1 MNYKIQDLTKE
12 VTDLNKDSFIYKQ
25 DKQDEKIIRDLNK
38 NISDLRNKYSSQ
50 IAKLNELKEELE

>member
-1 MNYKIQDLTKE
+1 MNFKIQDLTKE

-25 DKQDEKIIRDLNK
+25 DKQDENIIRDLNK

>member
-1 MNYKIQDLTKE
+1 LNFKIQDLTKE

>member
-25 DKQDEKIIRDLNK
+25 DKQDENIIRDLNK

>member
-1 MNYKIQDLTKE
+1 MNFKIQDLTKE